1 YLVAY
6 SQTAGGPLAPVRQKL
21 DSLASVL
28 ATCVNSTGQ
37 TSTACTSLFEAT
49 HSAQNTLAA
58 AFTVAKN
65 PEANA
70 NALAIYNL
78 IPGTPIFT
86 PVLTTAPADTI
97 QGFWTVGGIR
107 YGFTAN
113 SGSSDV
119 STLKLGMTTGGVTQI
134 DNTGKDGEN
143 VVNW

>member
-1 YLVAY
+1 ALKDYIHFTDCSTISGNTGTSSSCLALPGAPGLADMAVTVTNLVNVANGQASDYLVAY
-6 SQTAGGPLAPVRQKL
+6 SQTAGGPLAPVRQNL
-21 DSLASVL
+21 DPRASVL

-37 TSTACTSLFEAT
+37 TSTACTSLYEAT

-86 PVLTTAPADTI
+86 P
-97 QGFWTVGGIR
+97 
-107 YGFTAN
+107 
-113 SGSSDV
+113 
-119 STLKLGMTTGGVTQI
+119 
-134 DNTGKDGEN
+134 
-143 VVNW
+143 